1 MEDVVE
7 RKTLLGATFVGQQQT
22 LVSNA
27 SNGAGENRGNTD
39 PHDVVMKATLLR
51 GEVEGGG
58 ENTNEDG
65 EDNNDLNFADF
76 IQRADLE
83 DSNQKEKIHDDDDHN
98 GGSSNLANINNG
110 RWTDEEHERFCQAL
124 KMYGKDWNQIQDYI
138 GTRTSAQIRSHAQK
152 YFSKLFKE
160 GKLEVLEMF
169 D

>member
-1 MEDVVE
+1 MEEIVE
-7 RKTLLGATFVGQQQT
+7 RKTLLGATFVSQQQSS
-22 LVSNA
+22 VSHRAN
-27 SNGAGENRGNTD
+27 SSGVNRGNTD
-39 PHDVVMKATLLR
+39 PHDVVMKASLLQR
-51 GEVEGGG
+51 EGEGDGDEEGQ
-58 ENTNEDG
+58 
-65 EDNNDLNFADF
+65 DNNDLNFADF
-76 IQRADLE
+76 IQRADLQ
-83 DSNQKEKIHDDDDHN
+83 DSNQKGQRQDDDEHN

-124 KMYGKDWNQIQDYI
+124 KMYGKDWNQIQDFI

>member
-1 MEDVVE
+1 MEEIVE
-7 RKTLLGATFVGQQQT
+7 RKTLLGATFVSQQQSS
-22 LVSNA
+22 VSHRAN
-27 SNGAGENRGNTD
+27 SSGGNRGNTD
-39 PHDVVMKATLLR
+39 PHDVVMKASLLQR
-51 GEVEGGG
+51 EGEGDGD
-58 ENTNEDG
+58 EDG

-76 IQRADLE
+76 IQRADLQ
-83 DSNQKEKIHDDDDHN
+83 DSNQKGQRQDDDEHN

-124 KMYGKDWNQIQDYI
+124 KMYGKDWNQIQDFI

>member
-1 MEDVVE
+1 M
-7 RKTLLGATFVGQQQT
+7 GATFVTQQQSS
-22 LVSNA
+22 VSHRAN
-27 SNGAGENRGNTD
+27 SSGVNRGNTD
-39 PHDVVMKATLLR
+39 PNDVVMKASLLQR
-51 GEVEGGG
+51 EGEGDGD
-58 ENTNEDG
+58 EDG

-76 IQRADLE
+76 IQRADLQ
-83 DSNQKEKIHDDDDHN
+83 DSNQKGQRQDDDEHN

-124 KMYGKDWNQIQDYI
+124 KMYGKDWNQIQDFI

>member
-1 MEDVVE
+1 M
-7 RKTLLGATFVGQQQT
+7 GATFVTQQQS

-39 PHDVVMKATLLR
+39 PHDVVMKATLLQ
-51 GEVEGGG
+51 GGG
-58 ENTNEDG
+58 EKEDGEDG

-83 DSNQKEKIHDDDDHN
+83 DSNQKGPKNEDDDHN

>member
-1 MEDVVE
+1 M
-7 RKTLLGATFVGQQQT
+7 GATFVTQQQSS
-22 LVSNA
+22 VSNA

-39 PHDVVMKATLLR
+39 PHDVVMKATLLQ
-51 GEVEGGG
+51 GDGVGGG
-58 ENTNEDG
+58 EDENEDG

-76 IQRADLE
+76 IQRADLQ
-83 DSNQKEKIHDDDDHN
+83 DSNQKGQKLDDDEHN
-98 GGSSNLANINNG
+98 GGSTNLANINNG

-124 KMYGKDWNQIQDYI
+124 KMYGKDWNQIQDFI